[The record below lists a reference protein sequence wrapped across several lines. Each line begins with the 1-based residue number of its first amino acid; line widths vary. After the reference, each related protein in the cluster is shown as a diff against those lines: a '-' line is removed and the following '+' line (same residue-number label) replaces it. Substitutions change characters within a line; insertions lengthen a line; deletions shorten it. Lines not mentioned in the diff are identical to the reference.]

1 MTGPIWINKNTKRV
15 YKMKKKNE
23 IFSKTEICSMF
34 DDVIKNWRS
43 QKISFYSKISLVAL
57 HPCQVSW
64 FHTWKRIHTI
74 CNSCKTTKV
83 VNLPSSSSN
92 KTQNNPLKVGLIFSI
107 NSFSMVYET
116 FPLKVFRILY
126 LHTEQ
131 RKSKRF
137 LVENWISLKA
147 AIFCISIS
155 CINR

>member
-1 MTGPIWINKNTKRV
+1 MDQFKYKKV
-15 YKMKKKNE
+15 YKMKKTE
-23 IFSKTEICSMF
+23 IFSKTEICSIF
-34 DDVIKNWRS
+34 DDTIKNWRR
-43 QKISFYSKISLVAL
+43 QKICFYSKISLVVL
-57 HPCQVSW
+57 HQWQVSW

-74 CNSCKTTKV
+74 CNSCETTKV

-92 KTQNNPLKVGLIFSI
+92 KTQNNPLKVGLTFSI

-116 FPLKVFRILY
+116 FPLKVFHILY

>member
-1 MTGPIWINKNTKRV
+1 MDQFKYKESLKNENKNK
-15 YKMKKKNE
+15 
-23 IFSKTEICSMF
+23 IFSKTENCSIF
-34 DDVIKNWRS
+34 DDAIKNWRR
-43 QKISFYSKISLVAL
+43 QKISFYSKISLVVLYPWQA
-57 HPCQVSW
+57 SW

-74 CNSCKTTKV
+74 CNSCETTKV
-83 VNLPSSSSN
+83 VNLPLFSSN
-92 KTQNNPLKVGLIFSI
+92 KTQNNPFKMDLTFSI
-107 NSFSMVYET
+107 NLFSMVYEIRS
-116 FPLKVFRILY
+116 LKVFHILN